1 MARCYKFAIVRLA
14 PDDARDERINIGA
27 MIITKNGLDM
37 RLPRRLDK
45 IRAISA
51 AVDTDTVRE
60 LISNITDIDERLKS
74 SGMEEEARLDILSRV
89 GPLSLSKIGTFS
101 AQDTNAYEERVATIM
116 RSMVD
121 PEPATPRQR
130 EKRSKLLTQVKTIF
144 RQERVLAK
152 KDEGIESHRI
162 VPSYAL
168 DEGLVADLV
177 LKNGSYHVVET
188 VDASSDED
196 SFRRTIAGIGIA
208 GLVLERARMK
218 FGEKATNAR
227 LVYNASASL
236 ERIAKPSLDAV
247 ANQHAELI
255 NWSSA
260 EDRTKFIH
268 SLSSL
273 AIPIERKG
281 GRKPTRFA
289 GGANG
294 AFGFH

>member
-27 MIITKNGLDM
+27 MIITEDGLDL
-37 RLPRRLDK
+37 RLPPRLDK
-45 IRAISA
+45 IRAISS
-51 AVDTDTVRE
+51 AVDTDMVRE
-60 LISNITDIDERLKS
+60 LVSNIKDIDERLKS
-74 SGMEEEARLDILSRV
+74 SGIKEEARLDILSRV

-101 AQDTNAYEERVATIM
+101 AQDMNAYEDRIAVIM

-121 PEPATPRQR
+121 PEPALPRQR

-144 RQERVLAK
+144 RQEGVLAK

-177 LKNGSYHVVET
+177 LKNGFYHVVET

-196 SFRRTIAGIGIA
+196 SLRKTIAGIGIA

-218 FGEKATNAR
+218 FGEQATRAR

-247 ANQHAELI
+247 ANQHAELV

-260 EDRTKFIH
+260 EDRRKFIH

-273 AIPIERKG
+273 AIPSERKTG
-281 GRKPTRFA
+281 KKLTRFA
-289 GGANG
+289 GGTNG
-294 AFGFH
+294 TFGFH